1 MSISMP
7 DGISNG
13 NYLAVQPWIEAT
25 FAPGSR
31 PTVQTVI
38 RWIRAGDIPG
48 RKIGHRWYVAPGKLP
63 RDGDELA
70 RQVLKELGIG
80 QAA

>member
-7 DGISNG
+7 NGISSG
-13 NYLAVQPWIEAT
+13 NFLAVRPWIEAT

-38 RWIRAGDIPG
+38 RWIRTGDIAG
-48 RKIGHRWYVAPGKLP
+48 RKIGHRWYVERRRLP